1 MVTIQKDPEIDR
13 FQELKLQWKT
23 VSIFSVGLVHAFSQT
38 MLVTGV
44 DTFDFHGRMRHTI
57 TIEHGTAVIRKVHE
71 QLVALEP
78 SHEAIARIFRRRPFG
93 LSRVTILVSQESEK
107 KLINLDFIEPNET
120 KVDNLQGIV
129 QPS

>member
-1 MVTIQKDPEIDR
+1 MVTIQKDPGRDR

-44 DTFDFHGRMRHTI
+44 DTFDFHERMRHTI
-57 TIEHGTAVIRKVHE
+57 MIEHGTAVIRKVHE

-93 LSRVTILVSQESEK
+93 LSRVTILVSQESKEE
-107 KLINLDFIEPNET
+107 LLNLD
-120 KVDNLQGIV
+120 LM
-129 QPS
+129 